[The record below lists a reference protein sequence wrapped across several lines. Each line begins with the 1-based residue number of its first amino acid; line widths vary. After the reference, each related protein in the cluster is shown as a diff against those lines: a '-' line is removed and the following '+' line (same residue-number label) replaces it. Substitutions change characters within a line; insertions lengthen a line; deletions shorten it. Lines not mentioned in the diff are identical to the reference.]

1 MHCLFIYLLTQTT
14 LNLDFYMP
22 AMSQLFRRPLS
33 TTLPSGCKAILLQ
46 SHYSHIIMYVSMQV
60 STSIETIL
68 ISHSLQIIACNSLHT
83 DANHALQKLLQILE
97 IRSLQA

>member
-1 MHCLFIYLLTQTT
+1 MR
-14 LNLDFYMP
+14 

-33 TTLPSGCKAILLQ
+33 TTLPSAAKLLLQ

-68 ISHSLQIIACNSLHT
+68 TSHSLQIIACNSLHT

>member
-1 MHCLFIYLLTQTT
+1 MR
-14 LNLDFYMP
+14 

-33 TTLPSGCKAILLQ
+33 KTLPSDCKATLYKATL
-46 SHYSHIIMYVSMQV
+46 YIIMYVSMQV
-60 STSIETIL
+60 STSIDTIL
-68 ISHSLQIIACNSLHT
+68 TSQSLQIIACNSLHT